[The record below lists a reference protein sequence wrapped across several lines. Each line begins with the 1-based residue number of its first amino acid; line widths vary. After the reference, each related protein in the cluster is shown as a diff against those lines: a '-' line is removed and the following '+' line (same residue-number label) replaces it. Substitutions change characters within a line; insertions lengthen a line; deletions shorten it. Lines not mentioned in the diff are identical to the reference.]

1 MTELLL
7 DRIAASTLRPDESWQ
22 VFRAVLEALAR
33 PGNVVS
39 LPKERLDQTPAVL
52 LPMLSL
58 ADLGTPITVL
68 DDGEGWA
75 EVVGTATSAPAAPLG
90 QARLVGATRTV
101 TTGELRAM
109 ARGSAFAPEESALVC
124 LAVPELE
131 GAGWVLSGP
140 GVSGTTRM
148 TGLDGIESGRAGI
161 DLLLV
166 TPDGRM
172 AGIPRSTTIEKEE
185 V

>member
-1 MTELLL
+1 MTEVLL

-22 VFRAVLEALAR
+22 VFRAVLDALAR
-33 PGNVVS
+33 PGTVVA
-39 LPKERLDQTPAVL
+39 LPKERLDLTPAAL

-68 DDGEGWA
+68 DDDEGWA
-75 EVVGTATSAPAAPLG
+75 EIVGTATSAPAAPLG
-90 QARLVGATRTV
+90 QARLVAATRTV
-101 TTGELRAM
+101 TPGELRAM
-109 ARGSAFAPEESALVC
+109 ARGSAFAPEESALVS
-124 LAVPELE
+124 LSVPELE
-131 GAGWVLSGP
+131 GTGWTLSGP
-140 GVSGTTRM
+140 GVSGIARLA
-148 TGLDGIESGRAGI
+148 GLDGIVSGRAGL

-172 AGIPRSTTIEKEE
+172 AGIPRSTTIDKED